1 MQNSYTEGGWNRN
14 PLLDTPRELGEVS
27 KSKTC
32 WFYCKCSFLENRF
45 TLYGFLTIEPTQC
58 LLKLTVSLSTPHCIL
73 QWIVFELP
81 HSCYSMDVMFGVLYN
96 IVCANAPCLYS
107 WQCNCPSWGFVHHCV
122 NLTWPTCYLKLWTC
136 MHNWH
141 PLHRAICAGNGNPN
155 VPSGVLLIIVPAR
168 HGPHWNRQC
177 HRHHSTSQSSTLDW
191 SNWKH
196 HWNTNVLHII
206 VPAFSNAFNIVKL
219 KT

>member
-1 MQNSYTEGGWNRN
+1 M
-14 PLLDTPRELGEVS
+14 
-27 KSKTC
+27 
-32 WFYCKCSFLENRF
+32 FLPWF
-45 TLYGFLTIEPTQC
+45 TLYGFLSAQLLNQLNVC
-58 LLKLTVSLSTPHCIL
+58 LNSLCHYLCSLHCIL
-73 QWIVFELP
+73 QCIVFELP
-81 HSCYSMDVMFGVLYN
+81 HPCYSMDVMFGVLYN

-122 NLTWPTCYLKLWTC
+122 NLTWPTCCLKLWIC
-136 MHNWH
+136 MYNWH

-206 VPAFSNAFNIVKL
+206 VPAFLKCIQHCQIENIILSFWDSWGTEGHRGHASYTTAL
-219 KT
+219 K